1 MATER
6 LGRMLR
12 SAATDAAGG
21 DPDALRELREL
32 ADRVEAVANHA
43 PPGSAGAAPE
53 RLRAALLERWLRS
66 PHRPSPADAARVLAA
81 LDAVRAAA
89 SGSSSAS
96 DEASLTAAAEFAHDL
111 RSPLTSILFVA
122 GSLREGQSGPLTAAQ
137 RRQAGIIYS
146 AALGLV
152 SMATNLVEISRA
164 GPDDDRAPFSVRAV
178 MESVRDV
185 VAPLAEEKRVELRLL
200 SPEVDHRQG
209 DAAAL
214 GRVLLNLAVNALHST
229 EDGWVEMSGE
239 ADGDRRLRFQVLDN
253 GPGIEPE
260 MLATLF
266 SPFRPRVRRPGFGF
280 SVTGLGLGIC
290 RRLVAQM
297 GGELF
302 VESEPGRGSRFF
314 FTVELPA
321 LPEP

>member
-1 MATER
+1 MEAMATER

-12 SAATDAAGG
+12 SAAADAAGG

-32 ADRVEAVANHA
+32 ADRVEAVAEHA

-66 PHRPSPADAARVLAA
+66 PHRPSPAEAARVLAA

-89 SGSSSAS
+89 SGSSTSH

-152 SMATNLVEISRA
+152 SMATDLVEISRA

-185 VAPLAEEKRVELRLL
+185 VAPLAEEKRVELRLG
-200 SPEVDHRQG
+200 PPQVDHRQG

-229 EDGWVEMSGE
+229 EDGWVEITAE

-260 MLATLF
+260 RLSTLF

-280 SVTGLGLGIC
+280 SGTGLGLGIC
-290 RRLVAQM
+290 RRVVAQM
-297 GGELF
+297 GGE
-302 VESEPGRGSRFF
+302 
-314 FTVELPA
+314 
-321 LPEP
+321 